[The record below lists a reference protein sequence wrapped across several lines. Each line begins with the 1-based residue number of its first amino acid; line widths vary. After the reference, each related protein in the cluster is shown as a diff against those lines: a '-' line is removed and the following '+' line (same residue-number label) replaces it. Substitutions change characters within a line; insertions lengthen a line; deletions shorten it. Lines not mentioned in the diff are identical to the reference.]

1 MMGETVGAPREYRR
15 VLGRLGGERAGP
27 SLTAMAGIHGNE
39 ACGIEAAGRV
49 LRWFEQRRPSVAGDA
64 VFLAGNLPALQ
75 QNARFIDLDLNR
87 QWIPNNVTALV
98 ASGPRPD
105 EPAEH
110 GEMRELLATLRDVVN
125 SARGPLYF
133 LDLHTSSADG
143 PPFLTVGDTL
153 RNRRFARNFP
163 LPRILGLEEQVDGAL
178 LELLNNHGFVTIG
191 VEGGLHGAARSTDR
205 IEAALWLAL
214 VAAGILSVEDAPDLE
229 PYRRLLREAGRG
241 VPRVIEVRHRHPI
254 RNGDGFRM
262 ERGYSNFRS
271 VRKGELLARDR
282 NGPIRSPEDG
292 LILLPLYQGKGDDG
306 FFVSREVRRFWV
318 RVSSVLRRLRLHG
331 VMRFLPGVRRAPD
344 SPLALI
350 VDTRVARYYP
360 LEVFHLFG
368 FRKLRQVGAD
378 LVVSR
383 RRYDYHPPKRVS
395 FY

>member
-1 MMGETVGAPREYRR
+1 
-15 VLGRLGGERAGP
+15 
-27 SLTAMAGIHGNE
+27 MAGIHGNE
-39 ACGIEAAGRV
+39 ASGIEAADRV
-49 LRWFEQRRPSVAGDA
+49 LRWFEQRRPPLAGDV

-87 QWIPNNVTALV
+87 QWMPDKVTALAV
-98 ASGPRPD
+98 SEPGPD
-105 EPAEH
+105 DPAEH
-110 GEMRELLATLRDVVN
+110 GELREILTTLRDVVR
-125 SARGPLYF
+125 SARGPMYF

-153 RNRRFARNFP
+153 RNRHFARNFP

-191 VEGGLHGAARSTDR
+191 VEGGLHDAERSTNR
-205 IEAALWLAL
+205 LEAALWLAL
-214 VAAGILSVEDAPDLE
+214 VAAGILSSEDAPDLG
-229 PYRRLLREAGRG
+229 PYRRLLREASRG

-254 RNGDGFRM
+254 RDGEGFRM
-262 ERGYSNFRS
+262 ERGYSNFKS

-282 NGPIRSPEDG
+282 NGPIRSPENG

-318 RVSSVLRRLRLHG
+318 RISSVLRRLRMHG
-331 VMRFLPGVRRAPD
+331 LMRFLPGVRRAPD

-350 VDTRVARYYP
+350 VDTRVARFYP

-368 FRKLRQVGAD
+368 FRKLRQAGAD

-383 RRYDYHPPKRVS
+383 RRYDYRPPRRVS